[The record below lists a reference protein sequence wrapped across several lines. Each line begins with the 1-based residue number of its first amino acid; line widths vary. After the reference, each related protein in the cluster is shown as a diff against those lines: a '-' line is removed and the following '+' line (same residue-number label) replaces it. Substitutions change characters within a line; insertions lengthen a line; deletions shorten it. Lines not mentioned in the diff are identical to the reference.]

1 MEDADPADRLPARV
15 AADHRLSGTDVRAE
29 RRSGRPLQRELEG
42 PRGIRA
48 ELADADPRFGAR
60 MDTELSWQP
69 ERSIRTALDLTVKSA
84 KHGVGRRRLPND
96 APGVEDGAFLSSGLE
111 F

>member
-1 MEDADPADRLPARV
+1 
-15 AADHRLSGTDVRAE
+15 
-29 RRSGRPLQRELEG
+29 
-42 PRGIRA
+42 
-48 ELADADPRFGAR
+48 